1 MAVMYRLMMKKP
13 SYGWIE
19 MIVEKNKS
27 LPPQIA
33 SRLNSA
39 YQQKLVEIGRKLESE
54 VFWWIDAKEGEAVY
68 LYDSGS
74 GLVWDAKPDRSK
86 KFVKEDA
93 QKEVEKRKKDN
104 KLWKVPEVTQLAD
117 FAVKTNNP
125 LRNGSYNRIFGIDY
139 WITQQGQVDLDN
151 FHPDL
156 DNFHPIGLRSESGE
170 GYLIACMLPANSVEG
185 FIQFAQDS
193 GWKLRP
199 VRRTGSNENVLA
211 PLSESALK
219 VILTDIDYQ
228 ACRLP
233 KLESAQF
240 TDPGKGLWELWGAAP
255 EVLAELG
262 ARARNPADDVK
273 DWNIAI
279 DFGTSSTVVAY
290 DDNGQHKLLRVG
302 VKDFMEKPVGE
313 HYENPTVLEFIDFQN
328 MLRAWQAESYR
339 PAVLWDDVRCS
350 HEALH
355 NLRNN
360 ETNPVVVSSILGKI
374 KQWALRQGTDRTL
387 RLIDQKHRYEHELAP
402 LQLRFPVTGK
412 ALTVGADDPF
422 DPVELYAWFLGMNIN
437 WRGRGLFL
445 RYYMTFPVAYPR
457 EVKENILAS
466 FRRGLQRSLP
476 PTLVDQPV
484 FSTFKVEELASEP
497 AAYAA
502 AALPKLG
509 LAPTTEGLAYAV
521 FDFGGGTADFDFGY
535 YRLPTPEEEDD
546 GSELV
551 FEHFG
556 NEGDRFLGGE
566 NLLENMAYRTFIHN
580 QEICRKHRI
589 AFTRPLDAEDF
600 PGSELFLE
608 KTQAAATNTLMLTS
622 RLRPLWEKGA
632 LENTS
637 GIEKLHLL
645 NRDGERVQCELAIPV
660 DVLQDYLEQRI
671 EAGIQN
677 FFVALKNA
685 FADRIP
691 QEVHVLLAGN
701 SSRSR
706 QVLGFMGLLQPEV
719 LSLDRTESVEG
730 TDEEYEWLMAE
741 VGGITAALGL
751 EREILSEYE
760 SGNTTPKRASQRAKM
775 QGAEPLQDADF
786 GALFARTRAFL
797 ESLFGDR
804 RPAITV
810 YPPLPIDEQDL
821 YRPTAKTGVALGLL
835 KLCPG
840 GSIDVINHA
849 QRHSGDQAPFAHY
862 VGRIRQQC
870 FQPALK
876 PGVPYNEWHEVGP
889 PRERVFNL
897 FHSQTPQASTGTL
910 REGTPGLFKKRLD
923 LAGDTSGKRVFI
935 RAVGPSTIEYCTASA
950 REELDSNSSPDN
962 LTKLTIA

>member
-1 MAVMYRLMMKKP
+1 
-13 SYGWIE
+13 

-39 YQQKLVEIGRKLESE
+39 YQQKIGRKLESE
-54 VFWWIDAKEGEAVY
+54 AFWWIDAKEGEAVY
-68 LYDSGS
+68 LYDSES
-74 GLVWDAKPDRSK
+74 GLVWDAKPDRSRRFNK
-86 KFVKEDA
+86 DDA
-93 QKEVEKRKKDN
+93 HKEVEKRQKDN
-104 KLWKVPEVTQLAD
+104 KLWKVPELKQLAD
-117 FAVKTNNP
+117 FVVKAKNP
-125 LRNGSYNRIFGIDY
+125 LRDGNNNRIFEIDY
-139 WITQQGQVDLDN
+139 WVTQQGQVDLD
-151 FHPDL
+151 HS
-156 DNFHPIGLRSESGE
+156 HPIGLRSESGE

-185 FIQFAQDS
+185 FIQFALDS

-302 VKDFMEKPVGE
+302 VKDFMEQPVGE

-374 KQWALRQGTDRTL
+374 KQWALRQGSDRTL

-509 LAPTTEGLAYAV
+509 LAPTTEGLAYVV

-608 KTQAAATNTLMLTS
+608 KTQAAATNTLMLIA

-645 NRDGERVQCELAIPV
+645 NRDGEKVQCELAIPV

-677 FFVALKNA
+677 FFVALRNA

-706 QVLGFMGLLQPEV
+706 LVLGFMGLLPE
-719 LSLDRTESVEG
+719 
-730 TDEEYEWLMAE
+730 
-741 VGGITAALGL
+741 AAQQ
-751 EREILSEYE
+751 EQQKQSEH
-760 SGNTTPKRASQRAKM
+760 SNP
-775 QGAEPLQDADF
+775 
-786 GALFARTRAFL
+786 LFARTHAFL

-810 YPPLPIDEQDL
+810 HPPLPIDEQDL

-849 QRHSGDQAPFAHY
+849 QRHAGDQAPFAHY

-876 PGVPYNEWHEVGP
+876 PGIPYNEWHEVGP

-897 FHSQTPQASTGTL
+897 FHSQTPQASTGEL
-910 REGTPGLFKKRLD
+910 REGSPGLFKKRLD
-923 LAGDTSGKRVFI
+923 LAGDTSGKRVFV
-935 RAVGPSTIEYCTASA
+935 RAVEPGIIEYCTATN
-950 REELDSNSSPDN
+950 REELETNQGPDN
-962 LTKLTIA
+962 FTRISIA